1 MIKLYIK
8 GTFEESEAAIKQ
20 WEFVGFNYFGESKY
34 GDQIWTTEQDAQ
46 YYLHVLA
53 WFHDKPR
60 LIPGY
65 GYPAGTLL
73 FFAMV
78 ENATEPDGYN

>member
-8 GTFEESEAAIKQ
+8 GTVEESEAAIKE
-20 WEFVGFNYFGESKY
+20 WEFTGFNYLGEFNFV
-34 GDQIWTTEQDAQ
+34 DHTATTERDPE

-53 WFHDKPR
+53 WFHEKPP

-73 FFAMV
+73 FFSLI
-78 ENATEPDGYN
+78 ENATDSDGYN